1 VYVPGVLNVSTY
13 VELDALLTALLV
25 KLGEPVDCT
34 LCITA
39 EFQLQVMLLP
49 AAIVSTA
56 GFWLPLWAL
65 LK

>member
-13 VELDALLTALLV
+13 VEFEALWTGLLV

-34 LCITA
+34 LCEAAT
-39 EFQLQVMLLP
+39 FQLQVMLLP

-56 GFWLPLWAL
+56 GFWVPLWAL
-65 LK
+65 RK